1 MKQTLEKLADIVSP
15 LLDLKVLKLEKDRY
29 KTW

>member
-15 LLDLKVLKLEKDRY
+15 LLDLKVLKLEKETY